1 MINDVVEEARS
12 MDIPVGEGVML
23 PHAPTAQTKTL
34 QIMIPAVRVGT
45 IIGTFAM
52 PSLTPR

>member
-1 MINDVVEEARS
+1 

-34 QIMIPAVRVGT
+34 QIMIPAVRVGIVT
-45 IIGTFAM
+45 SAV
-52 PSLTPR
+52 PSLTSRKKW

>member
-45 IIGTFAM
+45 IIGTSAV
-52 PSLTPR
+52 PSLTSR